1 MIGIEEFIQS
11 TKGQSLL
18 EGFEPQDM
26 ERLAALA
33 MEVHFKRNQI
43 VFREGDQH
51 GQFYLIL
58 DGSVVLEITAGGHP
72 MSLQTLHGG
81 DAMSWSSLL
90 EAEDGAHFGA
100 RILSPVRALAFEGV
114 RLREAC
120 ESDPAFGYRMMK
132 ALLTLVT
139 ERLDASRM
147 QMLDMYAKP
156 GTVRA

>member
-33 MEVHFKRNQI
+33 MEVRFKRDQI

-72 MSLQTLHGG
+72 KSLQTLHGG
-81 DAMSWSSLL
+81 DAMGWSSLL

-100 RILSPVRALAFEGV
+100 RSLSPVRALAFEGV
-114 RLREAC
+114 RLRETC
-120 ESDPAFGYRMMK
+120 ESDPPFGYRMMK

-147 QMLDMYAKP
+147 QLLDMYARP
-156 GTVRA
+156 GTARA